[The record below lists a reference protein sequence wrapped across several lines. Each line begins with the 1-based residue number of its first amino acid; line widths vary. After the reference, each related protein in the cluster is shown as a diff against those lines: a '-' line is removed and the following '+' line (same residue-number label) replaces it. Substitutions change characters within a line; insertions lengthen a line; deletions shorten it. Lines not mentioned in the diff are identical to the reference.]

1 MSTRLVVKI
10 GSSSLTAAEGGLNR
24 DAVAFF
30 ASEIADLRRS
40 GCEVLLV
47 TSGAV
52 AAGFR
57 SIGYETRPKL
67 LHEKQAAA
75 AVGQA
80 LLMQAYQEAFAAH
93 GLTAAQI
100 LLTRTDFRSRR
111 AMNNA
116 VMTVEELLRQGVV
129 PIFNENDTVSVDE
142 LKFGDNDML
151 SALVANLLKASRLL
165 VLTDIDGLYSGNPR
179 TNPDAVRYRLV
190 EDITPEIYAIAGG
203 AGSAVGTGGMRS
215 KIDAAKIATRGGVP
229 VFVGRVTEPGDL
241 RLAAQDEG
249 KGTYF
254 ATTLSS
260 LPVKKQWLGFMS
272 TPLGSI
278 IVDAGAEEALV
289 HGGHSL
295 LPVGVREVQG
305 SFHAG
310 DVVEVLGLDGN
321 LLGRGIVNYDDEQ
334 LLSIRGLPSG
344 EVMRRL
350 GEEVHRL
357 EVIHRDEWITLK

>member
-1 MSTRLVVKI
+1 MATRLVVKI
-10 GSSSLTAAEGGLNR
+10 GSSSLTGPEGGLNR
-24 DAVAFF
+24 EAIAFF
-30 ASEIADLRRS
+30 AAEIAGLRQK

-57 SIGYETRPKL
+57 SIGYRARPKL

-93 GLTAAQI
+93 HLTAAQI
-100 LLTRTDFRSRR
+100 LLTRTDFCSRR

-116 VMTVEELLRQGVV
+116 IMTVEELLRQGAV

-142 LKFGDNDML
+142 LKFGDNDTL

-165 VLTDIDGLYSGNPR
+165 VLTDMDGLYSGDPR
-179 TNPDAVRYRLV
+179 KHPDAVRYQHV
-190 EDITPEIYAIAGG
+190 EEITPEIYAIAGG
-203 AGSAVGTGGMRS
+203 AGSSVGTGGMRS

-229 VFVGRVTEPGDL
+229 VFVGKVSEAGDL
-241 RLAAQDEG
+241 RLAAEGEG

-254 ATTLSS
+254 ATHLSS

-272 TPLGSI
+272 TPLGSLY
-278 IVDAGAEEALV
+278 VDAGAVEALLN
-289 HGGHSL
+289 GGHSL
-295 LPVGVREVQG
+295 LPVGVKRTEG

-310 DVVEVLGLDGN
+310 DVVEVLGPDSR
-321 LLGRGIVNYDDEQ
+321 LLGRGIVNYDDHQ
-334 LLSIRGLPSG
+334 LRNIEGLPSSQ
-344 EVMRRL
+344 VVQKL
-350 GEEVHRL
+350 GEVHRL
-357 EVIHRDEWITLK
+357 EVIHRDEWITLR

>member
-1 MSTRLVVKI
+1 MTTRLVVKI
-10 GSSSLTAAEGGLNR
+10 GSSSLTGPEGGLNR
-24 DAVAFF
+24 EAIAFF
-30 ASEIADLRRS
+30 AAEIAGLRKS

-57 SIGYETRPKL
+57 SIGYPVRPKL

-93 GLTAAQI
+93 QITAAQI
-100 LLTRTDFRSRR
+100 LLTRTDFCSRR

-116 VMTVEELLRQGVV
+116 VMTVEELLRQGAV
-129 PIFNENDTVSVDE
+129 PVFNENDTVSVDE
-142 LKFGDNDML
+142 LKFGDNDTL

-165 VLTDIDGLYSGNPR
+165 VLTDMDGLYSGDPR
-179 TNPDAVRYRLV
+179 KHPDAVRYQSV
-190 EDITPEIYAIAGG
+190 EEITPEIYAIAGG
-203 AGSAVGTGGMRS
+203 AGSSVGTGGMRS

-229 VFVGRVTEPGDL
+229 VFIGKVSEAGDL
-241 RLAAQDEG
+241 HLAAEGSG

-272 TPLGSI
+272 TPLGSLY
-278 IVDAGAEEALV
+278 VDDGAANALL

-295 LPVGVREVQG
+295 LPVGVKRTEG

-310 DVVEVLGLDGN
+310 DVVEVLSLDSN
-321 LLGRGIVNYDDEQ
+321 LIGRGIVNYDEAQ
-334 LLSIRGLPSG
+334 LSRIKGLPSARVVS
-344 EVMRRL
+344 EL
-350 GEEVHRL
+350 GEVHRL
-357 EVIHRDEWITLK
+357 EVIHRDEWITLS